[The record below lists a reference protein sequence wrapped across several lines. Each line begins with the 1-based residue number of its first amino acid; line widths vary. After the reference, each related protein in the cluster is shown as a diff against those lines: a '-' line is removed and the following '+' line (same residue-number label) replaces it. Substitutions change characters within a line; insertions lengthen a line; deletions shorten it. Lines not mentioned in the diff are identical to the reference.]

1 MASLPPQLPQTPTK
15 AVRIL
20 FTVIL
25 LGSVAMA
32 ALLMWPWSRF
42 NSIFDSMVEGGIHSL
57 PFPQPLML
65 GHPGWKIGW
74 LLLPSLAV
82 LFQIWRQRSRL
93 TSTLILT
100 LLTGFLLIAASSG
113 GTFLLTRSLSIVVEK
128 FQE

>member
-1 MASLPPQLPQTPTK
+1 MTALPPPLPQTLPR
-15 AVRIL
+15 AIRIL

-25 LGSVAMA
+25 LGAVAMA

-42 NSIFDSMVEGGIHSL
+42 NSIFESMVEGGIHSL

-65 GHPGWKIGW
+65 GHPGWKVGW

-100 LLTGFLLIAASSG
+100 LLTGFFLIASAAG